1 MSKFVRYLF
10 VILLAAPDASAAT
23 VCVHQLPSSIDTT
36 SDLRRHMEG
45 MLQRSITF
53 RQQCQKLA
61 RADLHVRIRSDAT
74 LADRPYRAFSVIQ
87 RLPSGFTACVA
98 ITPFG
103 DPTPWI
109 AHEIEHIIEQIE
121 GVRVPA
127 LAEDGGG
134 RLAWRWA
141 GNMYETRRAI
151 QAGRIV
157 QREVR
162 DAARALAG
170 AGTAV
175 KASGSGDD

>member
-1 MSKFVRYLF
+1 MSKCVRYLF
-10 VILLAAPDASAAT
+10 VILLAAPEASAGT
-23 VCVHQLPSSIDTT
+23 VCVRALPPSIDAT
-36 SDLRRHMEG
+36 SELRRHMET

-53 RQQCQKLA
+53 RQQCHTLERQ
-61 RADLHVRIRSDAT
+61 DLHVQIRSDAT
-74 LADRPYRAFSVIQ
+74 LADRPYRAFSVIR

-121 GVRVPA
+121 GVRVAA
-127 LAEDGGG
+127 LAEDRGG

-157 QREVR
+157 QREMR
-162 DAARALAG
+162 DAERALARAG
-170 AGTAV
+170 AARTSPGP
-175 KASGSGDD
+175 GDD